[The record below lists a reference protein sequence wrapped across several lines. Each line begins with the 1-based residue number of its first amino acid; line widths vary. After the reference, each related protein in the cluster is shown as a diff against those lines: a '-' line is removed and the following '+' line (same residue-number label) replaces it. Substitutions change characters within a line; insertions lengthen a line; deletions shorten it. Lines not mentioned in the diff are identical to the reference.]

1 MTRRR
6 RILSLWRFQFILLA
20 GCACVVVGIPVM
32 QAENKEPDTGAAT
45 SGPVS
50 GAVARVGN
58 RVIPVSVYAFEL
70 GRMVRTMGIT
80 DLSTLSPAEQKA
92 IRLKVLDSLV
102 NGLLL
107 RQVAENRYTITAAE
121 VEHEMARGR
130 RALGDG
136 DRYLRWLIRNGL
148 DENSLRDEI
157 RGRIALTRLRQA
169 LAQEIVLSE
178 AEVAAACEKAR
189 KDGRLNRSEE
199 TVDFQVI
206 ALAYP
211 EGDAGAREK
220 TEHLA
225 REIKSRAE
233 TGEDFSVLVRQW
245 TNDIPAIE
253 RDGWSW
259 ETPLSSLPEPVREA
273 LKTLSEGAISEPLQM
288 PGAVHLIRLEK
299 WHAPG
304 IISCEEAAPA
314 LQYHL
319 KIRKINEKLAELAKS
334 ASLTMRLEL
343 FPAIADTVLPS
354 PEPYSDQ
361 TK

>member
-1 MTRRR
+1 MTGRRGVSSPWR
-6 RILSLWRFQFILLA
+6 YWIILFA
-20 GCACVVVGIPVM
+20 VCACGMICVPATL
-32 QAENKEPDTGAAT
+32 AENKEPDVGAAI
-45 SGPVS
+45 SGPAPGV
-50 GAVARVGN
+50 VARVGS
-58 RVIPVSVYAFEL
+58 RFIPASVYAQEL
-70 GRMVRTMGIT
+70 GRTVRAMGIT
-80 DLSTLSPAEQKA
+80 DLSALSPAEQKA
-92 IRLKVLDSLV
+92 IRLKVLDNLV
-102 NGLLL
+102 NGMLL
-107 RQVAENRYTITAAE
+107 RQVAENRYPVSQAE
-121 VEHEMARGR
+121 LEHEMARGR

-136 DRYLRWLIRNGL
+136 DRYLRWLVRNGL

-169 LAQEIVLSE
+169 MAQDIVLSD
-178 AEVAAACEKAR
+178 AEVEAACEKAR

-211 EGDAGAREK
+211 EGDPGAQEK

-233 TGEDFSVLVRQW
+233 AGEDFSVLVRQW

-259 ETPLSSLPEPVREA
+259 ETPLSSLPEPVGQA
-273 LKTLSEGAISEPLQM
+273 LKTLSEGAISEPLLV

-299 WHAPG
+299 RHAPG

-314 LQYHL
+314 LRYHL
-319 KIRKINEKLAELAKS
+319 KRRKMEEKLAKLARS
-334 ASLTMRLEL
+334 ASFTMRLEL
-343 FPAIADTVLPS
+343 FPAVTDTILPDAI
-354 PEPYSDQ
+354 SD
-361 TK
+361 K